1 MKLLQRLTQPLETQ
15 GLRARQLWTK
25 WETQLHQITDQ
36 HLRQHSLLPVA
47 RSPHPSSGQS
57 KSGQSNGSSGQPNGH
72 VIRNVSSGTASRS
85 SLLVAATVLVITSA
99 IGHRFY
105 NAPKLDVGKA
115 APQTI
120 VAPASATVEDAKAT
134 EEKRKVAR
142 REATSVLMLDQ
153 AINQKIEQAI
163 QQQLNQAN
171 ELRQLAGGF
180 PFAKTAT
187 LSNSVQTY
195 LRKASAQ
202 DWSEVVM
209 AVNQATRPRK
219 RASQEL
225 KPTAL
230 DANQQKAFAELR
242 SHRRAVSAADYI
254 ALVDT
259 INEARSQY
267 QAALKSLPKL
277 VLPETTPVFDA
288 SLLDLSNS
296 EWRRLQ
302 TRLLQA
308 VDRIL
313 AQGIPSGLPQPL
325 LAEAV
330 RLQVTDWV
338 PTGTE
343 TIATNLLLASLQPN
357 LVHDETQTRLSA
369 ERAAQDVKPE
379 IVTIKQGEAIVY
391 AGESITTADFALLDH
406 FKLSRRGVDWV
417 GLIGFGVV
425 VGGAVGI
432 YWLVERRFHPGMR
445 RRDRTLIVLL
455 TLSTP
460 LLVALNVPS
469 TNLSAIGLL
478 VGSFYGSPLGIAVA
492 ALLAFCLPLGT
503 VLPWSH
509 LLSSAAGGILCGYMA
524 GRLRSRE
531 ELALLGAAV
540 GVLQGALYLAL
551 NVVSGVGIYTLLGAT
566 VIHGLIGLAWSI
578 VAIGVSPY
586 LEQLFDL
593 VTTIRLVELSNPNR
607 PLLKKLAAKTPGTFQ
622 HTLFVATLAEAAARA
637 LGCNVE
643 LVRTGTLYHDIGKMH
658 DPLGFIENQMGG
670 PNKHDLIDNPWKSA
684 AIIKK
689 HVTEGIV
696 MARKYRLPKAVQ
708 SFIPEHQGTML
719 IAYFYHQAQQ
729 RSQEAVAQG
738 KPAPTVNDADFQYD
752 GPAPRSR
759 ETGVVMLADS
769 CEAALR
775 SLKDATPKEAL
786 AMINKILRARW
797 QDQQLAN
804 SGLTREDMSKIATVF
819 VEVWQQ
825 SNHQRIAYPSK
836 PINIQP
842 SASKV

>member
-1 MKLLQRLTQPLETQ
+1 MKLLQRLTQPLETR
-15 GLRARQLWTK
+15 GLRARRLWTK
-25 WETQLHQITDQ
+25 WETRLHQITDQ
-36 HLRQHSLLPVA
+36 HFRQHPLLPVA
-47 RSPHPSSGQS
+47 RSPHTASGQP
-57 KSGQSNGSSGQPNGH
+57 NGSSGQPNGH

-85 SLLVAATVLVITSA
+85 SLLVAATVVVITSA

-142 REATSVLMLDQ
+142 TEATSVLMLDQ

-171 ELRQLAGGF
+171 ELRQLAGSF

-187 LSNSVQTY
+187 LSYPVQTY

-202 DWSEVVM
+202 DWSEVAM
-209 AVNQATRPRK
+209 AVNQATRTGK
-219 RASQEL
+219 RASQEP

-242 SHRRAVSAADYI
+242 SHRRAVSAADYT

-267 QAALKSLPKL
+267 QIALKSLPEL
-277 VLPETTPVFDA
+277 ASPETTPVFDA
-288 SLLDLSNS
+288 SLLDLSDP
-296 EWRRLQ
+296 EWRLLQ

-313 AQGIPSGLPQPL
+313 AQGISSGLPQPL

-330 RLQVTDWV
+330 RLQVKDWV
-338 PTGTE
+338 PAGTE

-379 IVTIKQGEAIVY
+379 MVAIKQGDTIVY
-391 AGESITTADFALLDH
+391 VGESITTADFALLDH
-406 FKLSRRGVDWV
+406 FKLSRRGVDWG
-417 GLIGFGVV
+417 GLIGFGIV

-469 TNLSAIGLL
+469 TNLPAIGLL

-540 GVLQGALYLAL
+540 GVLQGVLYLAL

-670 PNKHDLIDNPWKSA
+670 PNKHDFIDNPWKSA

-738 KPAPTVNDADFQYD
+738 KPATTVNDADFQYD
-752 GPAPRSR
+752 GPAPQSR

-797 QDQQLAN
+797 QDKQLVN
-804 SGLTREDMSKIATVF
+804 SGLTRDDMSKIANVF

-836 PINIQP
+836 PVSIKP
-842 SASKV
+842 SALSK